1 MRCWALH
8 LIRWVP
14 LHWLYSYSA
23 HGARSC
29 WTLYAQEPPY
39 HHDHDHDHDH
49 NHDHDHHHGRYT
61 LNEKITSAAAATLA
75 IAEPTHPLPK
85 GRLADLK
92 ALHDGC
98 TFDEAKLAVEAF
110 VDTVA
115 QAGLRT
121 YLSHQCEACGEFG
134 AAHRYKKMERYCNR
148 DCEMKHK
155 NTGKKWRKKSDVT
168 NPLLAGAL
176 SHKLTHLYAQ
186 QQAQFAKVPLLTQMK
201 HGSAKCLED
210 RLALW
215 LEGQGIQHWTP
226 EVAEAAAGAGEGAAV
241 DTAAA
246 EAVYYLTEDDV
257 GEQQERE
264 NGSRRHTPD
273 FVFVDANREVVQVP
287 LQIKA
292 TPKKAELDR
301 TALFYASV
309 LEVKGH
315 ICLPGLGSE
324 DDEDKIGLQLSRYT
338 EHFGPT
344 MMLQKRAM
352 AISTSMNIYRKAPT
366 AGIVSFDPGYLPET
380 NRVVN
385 PFNDGATE
393 ADATLTQA
401 QSRLLAPGGKWSA
414 VDGPRCNKA
423 AGERA
428 ALAALREDIRRIL
441 GKEFGADSNEPV
453 YNLCSSVF
461 AGWECRLIRKQEAV
475 ALADLQRKNDEI
487 KAAAIITRAIRKAG
501 ELRQAAFDGEE
512 VDDWETLADF

>member
-1 MRCWALH
+1 MQREA
-8 LIRWVP
+8 P
-14 LHWLYSYSA
+14 LQTSNHPSL
-23 HGARSC
+23 
-29 WTLYAQEPPY
+29 PY
-39 HHDHDHDHDH
+39 H
-49 NHDHDHHHGRYT
+49 R
-61 LNEKITSAAAATLA
+61 AT
-75 IAEPTHPLPK
+75 PPD
-85 GRLADLK
+85 R
-92 ALHDGC
+92 
-98 TFDEAKLAVEAF
+98 
-110 VDTVA
+110 
-115 QAGLRT
+115 Q
-121 YLSHQCEACGEFG
+121 
-134 AAHRYKKMERYCNR
+134 
-148 DCEMKHK
+148 
-155 NTGKKWRKKSDVT
+155 
-168 NPLLAGAL
+168 
-176 SHKLTHLYAQ
+176 
-186 QQAQFAKVPLLTQMK
+186 
-201 HGSAKCLED
+201 CLED